1 MTSDRTLRSRV
12 TGNGHARFW
21 IGGGGSNL
29 VTDHT
34 HTINKRL
41 ETLIK
46 ATRYIH
52 INANINNKLLTINKR
67 LETLIKITQNL
78 SQVIISQKR

>member
-1 MTSDRTLRSRV
+1 MPLPHLYNIV
-12 TGNGHARFW
+12 TIAK
-21 IGGGGSNL
+21 L
-29 VTDHT
+29 L
-34 HTINKRL
+34 TINKRL

-46 ATRYIH
+46 AARYIH

-78 SQVIISQKR
+78 SQVIISQKAIVKKKAAYG